1 MHLYEVTPNNG
12 GRAHAVE
19 YIHKIRQITR
29 TLFLVTFVDNGQD
42 IAMHRSTDNK
52 ARCVMDERQNEKF
65 PKAFTFPQRCP
76 YRHFPATTL
85 PMAHGITSKPTNR
98 SATANEITASLLAI
112 DFSALIFASVPITK
126 AFPIIVVTSTMI
138 MTTAVK
144 ITALAGHVEVTK
156 VKSSFVQSSAEE
168 RLVRSLDISRYSRCL
183 NQ

>member
-1 MHLYEVTPNNG
+1 
-12 GRAHAVE
+12 
-19 YIHKIRQITR
+19 
-29 TLFLVTFVDNGQD
+29 
-42 IAMHRSTDNK
+42 
-52 ARCVMDERQNEKF
+52 
-65 PKAFTFPQRCP
+65 
-76 YRHFPATTL
+76 
-85 PMAHGITSKPTNR
+85 MAHGITSKPTNR

-112 DFSALIFASVPITK
+112 DFSALIFASAPITK

-168 RLVRSLDISRYSRCL
+168 CLVRFLDISRYSRCL